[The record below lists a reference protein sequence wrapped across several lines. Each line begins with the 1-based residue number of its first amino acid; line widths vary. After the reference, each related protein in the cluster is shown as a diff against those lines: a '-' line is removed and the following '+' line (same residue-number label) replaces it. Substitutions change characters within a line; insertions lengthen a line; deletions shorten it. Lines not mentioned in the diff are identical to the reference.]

1 MTGPRNFYFCWWCY
15 RAASIP
21 CIPKCMTEE
30 QVWLLI
36 CAVASMRLSVPPSR
50 WPLPCWTI
58 PSKGG
63 ILFFIVSGTTP
74 VHLLKSLVGSLG
86 TQGSDLTQNQNTLK
100 SFPSS
105 IVESFFPVPS
115 FCWRLEG
122 ERKEITNNTTLCWIP
137 DSSHMPNA
145 YWRVPAPRFRASMF
159 SSKTHNPQ
167 DVTQSPETL
176 GDSK

>member
-1 MTGPRNFYFCWWCY
+1 
-15 RAASIP
+15 
-21 CIPKCMTEE
+21 MTEE

-74 VHLLKSLVGSLG
+74 VHLLKSLVGFLG
-86 TQGSDLTQNQNTLK
+86 NQGSDLTQNQNTLK

-105 IVESFFPVPS
+105 QWSPSSRFPA
-115 FCWRLEG
+115 FAGDWKGRERRLPTRQRSAG
-122 ERKEITNNTTLCWIP
+122 YQTLPIRQTPTGGCQPPHLGLQCLVLKPTIP
-137 DSSHMPNA
+137 KM
-145 YWRVPAPRFRASMF
+145 
-159 SSKTHNPQ
+159 
-167 DVTQSPETL
+167 
-176 GDSK
+176 